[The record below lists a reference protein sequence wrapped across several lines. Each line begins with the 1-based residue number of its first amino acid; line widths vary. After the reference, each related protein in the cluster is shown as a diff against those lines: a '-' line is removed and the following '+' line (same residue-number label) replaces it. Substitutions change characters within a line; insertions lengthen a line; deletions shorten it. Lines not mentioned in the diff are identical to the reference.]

1 MCTKVYAL
9 MLMLFAVVSVYGQDN
24 VIDEVVWVVGDEAIL
39 KSDVENERLN
49 AQYEGR
55 KFDGDPYCIIPEQ
68 LAIEKLFLHQAAID
82 SIEVSEQEIISD
94 VERRTNWLIDQI
106 GSKEKVEEYYNKI
119 LHKYAK
125 CSARIYVME
134 KRCRK
139 CSSRLWGYQDY
150 SGRSPSLFQGSSS
163 RQYSFYSYSGRSA
176 DHYYGT

>member
-68 LAIEKLFLHQAAID
+68 LAIQKLFLHQAAID
-82 SIEVSEQEIISD
+82 SIEVSSIVLRAQ
-94 VERRTNWLIDQI
+94 RYK
-106 GSKEKVEEYYNKI
+106 KETDY
-119 LHKYAK
+119 
-125 CSARIYVME
+125 RIYE
-134 KRCRK
+134 K
-139 CSSRLWGYQDY
+139 
-150 SGRSPSLFQGSSS
+150 
-163 RQYSFYSYSGRSA
+163 SFVFLPPN
-176 DHYYGT
+176 

>member
-68 LAIEKLFLHQAAID
+68 LAIQKFFIRLLLIVLRFPNRKL
-82 SIEVSEQEIISD
+82 SVMWKD
-94 VERRTNWLIDQI
+94 VQI
-106 GSKEKVEEYYNKI
+106 G
-119 LHKYAK
+119 
-125 CSARIYVME
+125 
-134 KRCRK
+134 
-139 CSSRLWGYQDY
+139 
-150 SGRSPSLFQGSSS
+150 
-163 RQYSFYSYSGRSA
+163 
-176 DHYYGT
+176 

>member
-68 LAIEKLFLHQAAID
+68 LAIQKLFLHQAAID
-82 SIEVSEQEIISD
+82 SNAAAD
-94 VERRTNWLIDQI
+94 C
-106 GSKEKVEEYYNKI
+106 G
-119 LHKYAK
+119 
-125 CSARIYVME
+125 
-134 KRCRK
+134 
-139 CSSRLWGYQDY
+139 GYQDY

>member
-68 LAIEKLFLHQAAID
+68 LAIRNCFFIRLLLIVLRFPNRKL
-82 SIEVSEQEIISD
+82 SVMWKD
-94 VERRTNWLIDQI
+94 VQI
-106 GSKEKVEEYYNKI
+106 G
-119 LHKYAK
+119 
-125 CSARIYVME
+125 
-134 KRCRK
+134 
-139 CSSRLWGYQDY
+139 
-150 SGRSPSLFQGSSS
+150 
-163 RQYSFYSYSGRSA
+163 
-176 DHYYGT
+176 

>member
-68 LAIEKLFLHQAAID
+68 LLIVLRFPNRKL
-82 SIEVSEQEIISD
+82 SVMWKD
-94 VERRTNWLIDQI
+94 VQI
-106 GSKEKVEEYYNKI
+106 G
-119 LHKYAK
+119 
-125 CSARIYVME
+125 
-134 KRCRK
+134 
-139 CSSRLWGYQDY
+139 
-150 SGRSPSLFQGSSS
+150 
-163 RQYSFYSYSGRSA
+163 
-176 DHYYGT
+176 